1 MELIYLYCT
10 GQETDIQVVE
20 HTVTSLLLVAELC
33 KGEEMEARHPGTT
46 RRDKRVSSGTVL
58 QKVLLVTDI
67 SNFLRS
73 NRNTLNSRTE
83 SANGFKLTTRNV
95 FHTHKHIL
103 GAK

>member
-1 MELIYLYCT
+1 MCTVST

-20 HTVTSLLLVAELC
+20 HTVTSELLVAGQY

-46 RRDKRVSSGTVL
+46 RRDERVSSGTVH
-58 QKVLLVTDI
+58 QEGLLVTDI

-73 NRNTLNSRTE
+73 KRKKLNSRTE

>member
-1 MELIYLYCT
+1 MVIT
-10 GQETDIQVVE
+10 RTRQETGIQVVA
-20 HTVTSLLLVAELC
+20 HTVTTELRVAGLC

-46 RRDKRVSSGTVL
+46 RRDERVFSGTVH
-58 QKVLLVTDI
+58 QEELLVTDI

-73 NRNTLNSRTE
+73 KRETLTSPTE

-95 FHTHKHIL
+95 FHTHKHIF